1 MRILFVHNFYKHA
14 GGEDQVFWAE
24 IDLMKSHGHDVHSY
38 TVDNDTINSL
48 WTKINTTLHLS
59 YSSKSKKNFSITL
72 KKINPDIV
80 HCHNFFPLLTPSI
93 FDACREDRIPAVLT
107 LHNYRLVCPSVY
119 LSKNNKPWEL
129 SIKKNPYWAVPYKVY
144 QNSFIGTA
152 AIAYMINY
160 HKKRKTWQKKLDHII
175 TLTKFA
181 KNKFIESGF
190 SPNNMVVKPNFISD
204 PLKENNTRGQFAL
217 FIGRL
222 SQEKGIEFLLESWKE
237 IDFPLK
243 IVGDGPMMGNVK
255 LQGNNV
261 EFLGKIP
268 NKSVKTLLQKA
279 QFLVFPSQWYEGF
292 PMVLV
297 EAMACGTPVLVTN
310 IGSMQEII
318 TDELNGLHFELG
330 NQKQFIEKV
339 HQLMKDESLCQFLG
353 DNGRSAYLENYTPDV
368 NYQQLISIY
377 QNSISNYG
385 HTTYPKIK

>member
-1 MRILFVHNFYKHA
+1 MRILFVHNFYQQA
-14 GGEDQVFWAE
+14 GGEDQVFLAE
-24 IDLMKSHGHDVHSY
+24 KDLMKEHGHEVHSY
-38 TVDNDTINSL
+38 TVNNDNINSL
-48 WTKINTTLHLS
+48 WTKINTTINLS
-59 YSSKSKKNFSITL
+59 YSTKSKKNFSIAL

-80 HCHNFFPLLTPSI
+80 HCHNFFPRLTPSI
-93 FDACREDRIPAVLT
+93 FDACLDENIPAILT

-129 SIKKNPYWAVPYKVY
+129 SIQKNPYWAVPYKVY

-353 DNGRSAYLENYTPDV
+353 DNGRRAYLEKYTPDV

-377 QNSISNYG
+377 QDSISNYG

>member
-1 MRILFVHNFYKHA
+1 MRILFVHNFYQHA
-14 GGEDQVFWAE
+14 GGEDQVFLAE
-24 IDLMKSHGHDVHSY
+24 KDLMKEHGHEVHSY
-38 TVDNDTINSL
+38 TVNNDNINSL
-48 WTKINTTLHLS
+48 WTKINTTINLS
-59 YSSKSKKNFSITL
+59 YSTKSKKNFSIAL

-80 HCHNFFPLLTPSI
+80 HCHNFFPRLTPSI
-93 FDACREDRIPAVLT
+93 FDACLDENIPAILT

-204 PLKENNTRGQFAL
+204 PQKENNTRGQFAL

-353 DNGRSAYLENYTPDV
+353 DNGRRAYLEKYTPDV

-377 QNSISNYG
+377 QDSISNYG

>member
-1 MRILFVHNFYKHA
+1 MRILFVHNFYQQA
-14 GGEDQVFWAE
+14 GGEDQVFLAE
-24 IDLMKSHGHDVHSY
+24 KDLMKEHGHEVHSY
-38 TVDNDTINSL
+38 TVNNDNINSL
-48 WTKINTTLHLS
+48 WTKINTTINLS
-59 YSSKSKKNFSITL
+59 YSTKSKKNFSIAL

-80 HCHNFFPLLTPSI
+80 HCHNFFPRLTPSI
-93 FDACREDRIPAVLT
+93 FDACLDENIPAILT

-243 IVGDGPMMGNVK
+243 IVGDGPMMGNLK

-353 DNGRSAYLENYTPDV
+353 DNGRRAYLEKYTPDV

-377 QNSISNYG
+377 QDSISNYG